1 MYDQIVGEVCT
12 GIWAIFNKP
21 NYQITFNLITNGQF
35 GYILRIVSF
44 SIHPPHDLTNFTR
57 SYDKLL
63 KYITGVKAYL
73 DVSLG
78 WATGVHDLRHVEG
91 HVEVGKCL
99 ENTNSALPDI
109 PQDVKFPQA
118 HTV

>member
-1 MYDQIVGEVCT
+1 MANL
-12 GIWAIFNKP
+12 AI
-21 NYQITFNLITNGQF
+21 YYGL
-35 GYILRIVSF
+35 YSF

-78 WATGVHDLRHVEG
+78 
-91 HVEVGKCL
+91 
-99 ENTNSALPDI
+99 
-109 PQDVKFPQA
+109 
-118 HTV
+118 